1 MAIKEVVEGAKKTA
15 DLSKKWERAERK
27 VKEDAKELHTRIQ
40 QGKAIGVEHIKLK
53 QSAEHLQK
61 IEKELQLQK
70 KKINR

>member
-40 QGKAIGVEHIKLK
+40 QQGHWRRAY
-53 QSAEHLQK
+53 QAETVCRASPK
-61 IEKELQLQK
+61 
-70 KKINR
+70 NR